1 MDDLGLRVR
10 IPPRGQT
17 LKQTTMKQAIYKL
30 SVDCGRSGDLEGV
43 FLATKAQVN
52 KLISSKIEVYFGEVL
67 GKHSEIYGAIEKKEI
82 KLLTDDPVAVEIV
95 KKYKLTNGINPF
107 AFTSVNFDLE
117 GVDLDDMTVG
127 EIIDKLLLQK
137 NDSN

>member
-1 MDDLGLRVR
+1 
-10 IPPRGQT
+10 
-17 LKQTTMKQAIYKL
+17 MKQAIYKL
-30 SVDCGRSGDLEGV
+30 SLCCGRMGDLEGV
-43 FLATKAQVN
+43 FLATKPQVA

-67 GKHSEIYGAIEKKEI
+67 GKHSEIFGAIEKKDL
-82 KLLTDDPVAVEIV
+82 KLLTDDPIAVEIV

-107 AFTSVNFDLE
+107 KYSSVNFELE

-127 EIIDKLLLQK
+127 EIIDRLLIQK